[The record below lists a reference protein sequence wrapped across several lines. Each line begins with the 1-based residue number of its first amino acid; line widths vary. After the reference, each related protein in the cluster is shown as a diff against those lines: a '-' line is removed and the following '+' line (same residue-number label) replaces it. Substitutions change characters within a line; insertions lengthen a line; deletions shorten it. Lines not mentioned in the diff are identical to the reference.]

1 MRFLPSF
8 LTRAGIVTAIL
19 AGAMAAAPAAHA
31 ADTIVYGQVGG
42 NGLEWILAIG
52 QDKGFLA
59 KENVKLE
66 IVSLPNSAS
75 VQQQVAGGAVNM
87 GGGGFV
93 DPIRAIDKGA
103 DVALLLTRNQSP
115 PYQLMVSKNITSMK
129 DLKGKSISVGGAQD
143 ITRIY
148 LDRMMA
154 TQGLKTGDYD
164 LLFAGS
170 SGARFAAL
178 QAGGVSAAILQSP
191 FSYQAEALGFKSLG
205 YAADLVKGFP
215 FAAIA
220 VNKTWGR
227 ANQPVLLRFLAAY
240 RASVAWFQNPANR
253 NEAVD
258 IFVKATGTKKPDVEL
273 TYDLYKRIGFY
284 SAPLKVDPAG
294 VGDLVKTLASL
305 GQIDGSPDAARFIDP
320 VISTLTEKK

>member
-1 MRFLPSF
+1 MKYLPSF
-8 LTRAGIVTAIL
+8 LAKTG
-19 AGAMAAAPAAHA
+19 MAAIFAASFVAAPKAMA
-31 ADTIVYGQVGG
+31 ADTISYGMVGG

-52 QDKGFLA
+52 QDKGFFA
-59 KENVKLE
+59 KDNINLE
-66 IVSLPNSAS
+66 TISLPNSS
-75 VQQQVAGGAVNM
+75 GVQQQVAGGSVNM
-87 GGGGFV
+87 GGGGYV

-115 PYQLMVSKNITSMK
+115 PYQLMVSADIKSMA

-148 LDRMMA
+148 LDRMLA

-164 LLFAGS
+164 LIYAGS

-178 QAGGVSAAILQSP
+178 QSGGVAGAILQSP

-205 YAADLVKGFP
+205 YAADLVKDFP
-215 FAAIA
+215 FAAIS
-220 VNKTWGR
+220 VNRTW
-227 ANQPVLLRFLAAY
+227 ALAHQDVLLRFLAAY
-240 RASVAWFQNPANR
+240 RVSVAWFQDPANR

-258 IFVKATGTKKPDVEL
+258 IFVKTTGTKKPDVEL

-284 SAPLKVDPAG
+284 DAPLTVDPAG
-294 VGDLVKTLASL
+294 VGDLVKTLGQL
-305 GQIDGSPDAARFIDP
+305 GQIEGSTDAARFIDP
-320 VISTLTEKK
+320 IISTLTEKK